1 MLERFGAP
9 DDSRIEGDRV
19 GGGEVFV
26 YGSPDMVAA
35 PSECVMR
42 RLPNKVGGGRGGN
55 IYYCRKQEG
64 GGLRTQV
71 ALGKQDCHQT
81 VTH

>member
-42 RLPNKVGGGRGGN
+42 RLPNKVGGGGEETSITAGN
-55 IYYCRKQEG
+55 RREG
-64 GGLRTQV
+64 G
-71 ALGKQDCHQT
+71 
-81 VTH
+81 